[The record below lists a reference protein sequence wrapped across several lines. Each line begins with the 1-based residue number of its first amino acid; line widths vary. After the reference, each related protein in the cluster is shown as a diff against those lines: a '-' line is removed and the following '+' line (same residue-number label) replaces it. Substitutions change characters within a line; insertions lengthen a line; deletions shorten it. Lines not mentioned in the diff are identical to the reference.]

1 MEKEGELMKALEHF
15 RTITNHKTL
24 VMHYCFRAGL
34 YWQGIC
40 HDLSKY
46 GPTEFLVGAKYFQGH
61 RSPNNAEREVKG
73 YSSAWLHHKGR
84 NKHHLEYWIDY
95 SSDRS
100 KVFEGMEM
108 PVRFVVEMFF
118 DRIAACRTYQ
128 KEAYT
133 QESPW
138 IYYEKSKA
146 FHVMHPVSQRVL
158 ERLLRVL
165 AEDGEETAIS
175 YAKWLLRND
184 RCKRLRAAMR
194 GQKSQ

>member
-1 MEKEGELMKALEHF
+1 MKVLEHF
-15 RTITNHKTL
+15 HTITMHKSL

-40 HDLSKY
+40 HDFSKFQ
-46 GPTEFLVGAKYFQGH
+46 PTEFLVGVKYFQGT
-61 RSPNNAEREVKG
+61 RSPNNAEREDKG

-84 NKHHLEYWIDY
+84 NRHHLEYWIDY

-100 KVFEGMEM
+100 AVFEGMEM

-128 KEAYT
+128 KDDYT
-133 QESPW
+133 DQSPW
-138 IYYEKSKA
+138 VYYEKSKA
-146 FHVMHPVSQRVL
+146 FHVMHQNSQHIL

-165 AEDGEETAIS
+165 AEDGEERAIS
-175 YAKWLLRND
+175 DAKWLLKMD
-184 RCKRLRAAMR
+184 RRKRTKLLLCR
-194 GQKSQ
+194 KKKNS